1 MADAPAQAL
10 VEGILAGKV
19 PKQVRLFA
27 AQGLLPISRED
38 LFRLQLL
45 LTSDG
50 DEELADAAAKAIA
63 DVAAEDL
70 VDWAQQYPVSSLE
83 LELLVRNRDEPEIW
97 TTVARHTSVSNETL
111 RVLAAHGP
119 TEVQDIII
127 TNQVRIL
134 GCLEILEDL
143 RSNPAVNQVVLRR
156 VKEFE
161 EEFIEK
167 AIAGE
172 IDDQD
177 DAAPSIEEAMRALRA
192 IGAHLPKSRA
202 YPVPDGSD
210 PGVEE
215 GVARMGGSAFGRI
228 LNMDVK
234 QKVVCAMRGSREER
248 AILVNSRNRLVVR
261 AVMSSPKLNENEVE
275 KYAASRSVSDEVIR
289 IIAANPKWTRRYS
302 LALILIQN
310 PKNAVQSSLRLL
322 PRLSMRDLQRVMKDR
337 NVNPVVR
344 RQAAKIVEKMQQ

>member
-1 MADAPAQAL
+1 
-10 VEGILAGKV
+10 
-19 PKQVRLFA
+19 
-27 AQGLLPISRED
+27 
-38 LFRLQLL
+38 
-45 LTSDG
+45 
-50 DEELADAAAKAIA
+50 
-63 DVAAEDL
+63 
-70 VDWAQQYPVSSLE
+70 
-83 LELLVRNRDEPEIW
+83 
-97 TTVARHTSVSNETL
+97 
-111 RVLAAHGP
+111 
-119 TEVQDIII
+119 
-127 TNQVRIL
+127 
-134 GCLEILEDL
+134 
-143 RSNPAVNQVVLRR
+143 VLRR